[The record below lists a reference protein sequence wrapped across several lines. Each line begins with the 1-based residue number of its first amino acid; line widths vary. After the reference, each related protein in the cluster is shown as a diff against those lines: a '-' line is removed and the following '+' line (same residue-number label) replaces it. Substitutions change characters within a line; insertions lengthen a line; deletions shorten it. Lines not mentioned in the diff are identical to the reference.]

1 MAYTVLARKYR
12 SRTFDEI
19 AGQDAIATTL
29 KHAVASGR
37 IHHGYL
43 FTGTR
48 GVGKTSMARILAK
61 SLNCLAAD
69 APTPDPCCKCEAC
82 LRIAEGEDIDVIEI
96 DAASNTGVD
105 NIRELRSNAVY
116 RPARS
121 RFKIYIIDE
130 VHMLSTGAFNAL
142 LKTLEEPPEHV
153 KFILATTEAHRVP
166 ATIQSRCQRFDFKSI
181 DADTIAAQLRRL
193 LKAEGVEADDRAIR
207 RVARLAAGSMRDA
220 LSLLDQLMAFSGSSL
235 TGEMVDQVL
244 PPAHDEQIYE
254 LVDQIANR
262 NAAEALRAVERC
274 LSSGHT
280 VERLCEAL
288 IDYLRTLT
296 LLRVCGEDTDL
307 VDVGTQVRAQLAEQA
322 KRFSP
327 ATYVYMISLCE
338 EVRRAVKASRA
349 GRALLDAAVVRLAA
363 AEQFADVETILSRLE
378 QRPAPASPPDA
389 VRKKKDARPATP
401 LTPAPPTPRSD
412 AAEPAF
418 RRSAPSVERGPVS
431 GPAVRT
437 ADKQAVLADPLVQH
451 ALKLTAGTV
460 ARVRVPANSSPWPM
474 ANKRGEPNTDPEDLS
489 SVAEGS
495 DNPGPRA

>member
-29 KHAVASGR
+29 KNAVASGR

-61 SLNCLAAD
+61 ALNCLSAD
-69 APTPDPCCKCEAC
+69 APTPDPCCECEAC
-82 LRIAEGEDIDVIEI
+82 RRIAEGEDIDVIEI

-121 RFKIYIIDE
+121 RFKVYIIDE

-181 DADTIAAQLRRL
+181 DTDTIAAQLRRL
-193 LKAEGVEADDRAIR
+193 LEAEGMEADDRAIR

-235 TGEMVDQVL
+235 TAEIVDQVL
-244 PPAHDEQIYE
+244 PPPHDEQVYA

-262 NAAEALRAVERC
+262 DAAEALRAVERC

-280 VERLCEAL
+280 VERLCEGL

-296 LLRVCGEDTDL
+296 LLRVCGDDTDL
-307 VDVGTQVRAQLAEQA
+307 VDVGAQVRAQLAEQA
-322 KRFSP
+322 KRFSA

-363 AEQFADVETILSRLE
+363 AEQFTDVQTILSRLE
-378 QRPAPASPPDA
+378 GRPAPTSPPDA
-389 VRKKKDARPATP
+389 TRKKKDAKPTTP
-401 LTPAPPTPRSD
+401 LTPAPRLPRSES
-412 AAEPAF
+412 AEPAF
-418 RRSAPSVERGPVS
+418 RRTAPGVERAPVP

-437 ADKQAVLADPLVQH
+437 ADKQAVMADPLVQQ

-460 ARVRVPANSSPWPM
+460 ARVWVPANSSPSPTESES
-474 ANKRGEPNTDPEDLS
+474 GEPNESDGHVAA
-489 SVAEGS
+489 VAEAS
-495 DNPGPRA
+495 NNSAPRP